1 MPVFPM
7 AWAGESN
14 TVGANT
20 AASLGTSVTASGSA
34 NTKGSYAQ
42 LTASTPFL
50 AAWLLVEAMT
60 NTNGSTQLVDIAIGG
75 AGSEKVIVSN
85 LMVQGPRDLF
95 CVPLPIQVPGG
106 VRLAAR
112 TQAATGSQ
120 SCFVQ
125 VTLLAARSG
134 MQPSGGVVDCYG
146 QDTSTSRGVSV
157 DPGGSANTK
166 GSWTQITASTTRR
179 ARGFFLLLGGQGNTN
194 TSLGSWL
201 YDVGIGGAGSEQVIV
216 ADWGVDV
223 RAAGNVHPAP
233 HCSPFFPIPIGSA
246 TRIAVRSQ
254 STVIDAT
261 DRLHDVQ
268 IVAVA

>member
-7 AWAGESN
+7 VWSGQSSN
-14 TVGANT
+14 VGANT
-20 AASLGTSVTASGSA
+20 STSLPTTITASGSTH
-34 NTKGSYAQ
+34 TKGSYTQ
-42 LTASTPFL
+42 LIASTPFL
-50 AAWLLVEAMT
+50 SSWMIVQAMT
-60 NTNGSTQLVDIAIGG
+60 NVNGSNNLVDIAIGG
-75 AGSEKVIVSN
+75 AGSEQIIVPD

-95 CVPLPIQVPGG
+95 AIPLPIQVPAG

-112 TQAATGSQ
+112 SQAANASHQ
-120 SCFVQ
+120 CYIE
-125 VTLLAARSG
+125 VTLLAAQSG
-134 MQPSGGVVDCYG
+134 MQPSGGIVDTYG
-146 QDTSTSRGVSV
+146 QNTGTSRGTSV

-201 YDVGIGGAGSEQVIV
+201 YDVGIGGAGSEQIIV
-216 ADWGVDV
+216 ANWAVDV
-223 RAAGNVHPAP
+223 RAAGNVHPQP
-233 HCSPFFPIPIGSA
+233 HCSPFFPIPIGSGS
-246 TRIAVRSQ
+246 RIAVRSQ